1 MDTIRETAE
10 LIFDTS
16 LGRTRV
22 IRVPDPAPGITQPLL
37 NTVTGRF
44 MSAQPFDSTIGQLKG
59 LRRADRVIVSRIPL
73 LPEPVGP

>member
-10 LIFDTS
+10 LIFYTS

-22 IRVPDPAPGITQPLL
+22 IRVPNPVAGITQPLL
-37 NTVTGRF
+37 NTVVTRITA
-44 MSAQPFDSTIGQLKG
+44 AQPFDETIGQLEA
-59 LRRADRVIVSRIPL
+59 LRRADRVTVSRMPL